1 MAERYA
7 AQRSRKD
14 SRRRAL
20 PRLSDAGTTAV
31 QDRDFG
37 TLDETVGEDRE
48 DGSAAP
54 LRATFTAGAGAA
66 GTAARGAL
74 PRRAAPV
81 GRAGR
86 IPSESAITRVDYGY
100 VRRDLRRIAITAVAM
115 LILLIVLNL
124 VLQAAIH

>member
-14 SRRRAL
+14 SRRRSL
-20 PRLSDAGTTAV
+20 PRLSDVGTTAL
-31 QDRDFG
+31 QDRDVD
-37 TLDETVGEDRE
+37 TPDDTAGEDHE
-48 DGSAAP
+48 DGSTAP
-54 LRATFTAGAGAA
+54 RRATYTAGATTA
-66 GTAARGAL
+66 GTPARGAL
-74 PRRAAPV
+74 PRRAVPA

-86 IPSESAITRVDYGY
+86 LPPESAIARVDYGY
-100 VRRDLRRIAITAVAM
+100 VRRDLRRIAITAVSM